1 MRHKEAA
8 SWQVN
13 TYRVL
18 LSRARFETV
27 IFVPPGDAGDG
38 TRPPAEFDRI
48 AAFLAASGA
57 APLAEADEA
66 GDSPALLLSG

>member
-1 MRHKEAA
+1 M
-8 SWQVN
+8 
-13 TYRVL
+13 
-18 LSRARFETV
+18 